1 VTGGRQAPVSETA
14 PAAVDGGVI
23 LGVEHLTMRFGGL
36 VAVSDVSFSVRRR
49 EILSIIGP
57 NGAGKT
63 TVFNCITGFLRPT
76 AGRINFEGRNITGVR
91 PDLVVRQGIART
103 FQMIRL
109 FPDLGVDE
117 NVMIG
122 LHGRIKSGTLD
133 SLLHTPLH
141 RREEAWVRSATR
153 ECLAF
158 VGLDGYAS
166 RMARELAYGNQRR
179 LEIARALATGPR
191 LLILDEPASGM
202 NPAEKAGLVQLV
214 GRIRRSGVTVL
225 LIEHDMSVVMGI
237 SDRIVVLDHGIRIAE
252 GAPDEIQRDPRV
264 IEAYLGRDENGG

>member
-1 VTGGRQAPVSETA
+1 MAAASAPPHVQTD
-14 PAAVDGGVI
+14 AV
-23 LGVEHLTMRFGGL
+23 LGVEALTMRFGGL
-36 VAVSDVSFSVRRR
+36 VAVADVSFTVRPR

-76 AGRINFEGRNITGVR
+76 AGRITFDGAAITGLR
-91 PDLVVRQGIART
+91 PDLIVKRRIART

-109 FPDLGVDE
+109 FPDLDVDE

-122 LHGRIKSGTLD
+122 LHGRTRAGTLD

-141 RREEAWVRSATR
+141 RREEAWARDETYR
-153 ECLAF
+153 WLAF
-158 VGLDGYAS
+158 VGLKARARS
-166 RMARELAYGNQRR
+166 RARELAYGDQRR
-179 LEIARALATGPR
+179 LEIARALATAPR

-214 GRIRRSGVTVL
+214 GRIRDSGVTVL
-225 LIEHDMSVVMGI
+225 FIEHDMSVVMGI
-237 SDRIVVLDHGIRIAE
+237 SDRILVLDYGVQIAE
-252 GAPDEIQRDPRV
+252 GVPDAIQRDPRV
-264 IEAYLGRDENGG
+264 IEAYLGREDAE

>member
-1 VTGGRQAPVSETA
+1 MAAASPASTVRTG
-14 PAAVDGGVI
+14 AV
-23 LGVEHLTMRFGGL
+23 LEVEGLTMGFGGL
-36 VAVSDVSFSVRRR
+36 IAVSEASFAVRPR

-63 TVFNCITGFLRPT
+63 TVFNCITGFLRST
-76 AGRINFEGRNITGVR
+76 AGRIAFEGAAIAGLR
-91 PDLVVRQGIART
+91 PDQIVKRGIART

-122 LHGRIKSGTLD
+122 LHGRTRAGTLD

-141 RREEAWVRSATR
+141 RREEGWAR
-153 ECLAF
+153 EETYRWLGF
-158 VGLDGYAS
+158 VGLEGHAHL
-166 RMARELAYGNQRR
+166 RARELAYGNQRR

-202 NPAEKAGLVQLV
+202 NPAEKAALVHLV
-214 GRIRRSGVTVL
+214 GRIRDSGITVL

-237 SDRIVVLDHGIRIAE
+237 SDRIIVLDYGVQIAE
-252 GAPDEIQRDPRV
+252 GVPDEIQRNPRV
-264 IEAYLGRDENGG
+264 IEAYLGREEER

>member
-1 VTGGRQAPVSETA
+1 MAAASAPPHAQTD
-14 PAAVDGGVI
+14 AV
-23 LGVEHLTMRFGGL
+23 LGVEALTMRFGGL
-36 VAVSDVSFSVRRR
+36 VAVSGVSFTVRPR

-76 AGRINFEGRNITGVR
+76 AGRITFDGAAITGLR
-91 PDLVVRQGIART
+91 PDLIVKRRIART

-109 FPDLGVDE
+109 FPDLDVDE

-122 LHGRIKSGTLD
+122 LHGRTRAGTLD

-141 RREEAWVRSATR
+141 REEAWAGDETYRW
-153 ECLAF
+153 LAF
-158 VGLDGYAS
+158 VGLEARARS
-166 RMARELAYGNQRR
+166 RARELAYGDQRR
-179 LEIARALATGPR
+179 LEIARALATAPR

-214 GRIRRSGVTVL
+214 GRIRDAGVTVL
-225 LIEHDMSVVMGI
+225 FIEHDMSVVMGI
-237 SDRIVVLDHGIRIAE
+237 SDRILVLDYGVQIAE
-252 GAPDEIQRDPRV
+252 GVPDAIQRDPRV
-264 IEAYLGRDENGG
+264 IEAYLGREDAE

>member
-1 VTGGRQAPVSETA
+1 VTATTTTST
-14 PAAVDGGVI
+14 VDTGAL
-23 LGVEHLTMRFGGL
+23 LGVESLTMRFGGL
-36 VAVSDVSFSVRRR
+36 VAVSDVSFAVRPR

-63 TVFNCITGFLRPT
+63 TVFNCITGFLHPT
-76 AGRINFEGRNITGVR
+76 AGRIRFEGKEIAGLR
-91 PDLVVRQGIART
+91 PDLVVKHGIART

-122 LHGRIKSGTLD
+122 LHGRIRAGTLD

-141 RREEAWVRSATR
+141 RREEAWVRDETR
-153 ECLAF
+153 RWLAF
-158 VGLDGYAS
+158 VGLENRAQQL
-166 RMARELAYGNQRR
+166 ARELAYGNQRR
-179 LEIARALATGPR
+179 LEIARALATAPR

-214 GRIRRSGVTVL
+214 GQIRDSGVTVL
-225 LIEHDMSVVMGI
+225 FIEHDMSVVMGI
-237 SDRIVVLDHGIRIAE
+237 SDRIIVLDHGIQIAE
-252 GAPDEIQRDPRV
+252 GGPDEIQRDPRV
-264 IEAYLGRDENGG
+264 IEAYLGREDAE

>member
-1 VTGGRQAPVSETA
+1 MTAAPTPSTVETG
-14 PAAVDGGVI
+14 AV

-36 VAVSDVSFSVRRR
+36 VAVSDVSFAVRPR

-63 TVFNCITGFLRPT
+63 TVFNCITGFLHPT
-76 AGRINFEGRNITGVR
+76 AGRITFEGKEIAGLR
-91 PDLVVRQGIART
+91 PDLVVRHGIART

-122 LHGRIKSGTLD
+122 LHGRTRAGTLD

-141 RREEAWVRSATR
+141 RREEVWVEEEARR
-153 ECLAF
+153 WLAF
-158 VGLDGYAS
+158 VGLES
-166 RMARELAYGNQRR
+166 RAHQLARELAYGNQRR

-214 GRIRRSGVTVL
+214 GQIRSSGVTVL

-237 SDRIVVLDHGIRIAE
+237 SDRIVVLDHGVQIAE
-252 GAPDEIQRDPRV
+252 GVPDEIQRDPRV
-264 IEAYLGRDENGG
+264 IEAYLGREDAE

>member
-1 VTGGRQAPVSETA
+1 MSAVAGPPVDTGTG
-14 PAAVDGGVI
+14 

-36 VAVSDVSFSVRRR
+36 VAVSDVSFAVRPG

-63 TVFNCITGFLRPT
+63 TVFNCITGFIRPT
-76 AGRINFEGRNITGVR
+76 SGRIVFDGKDLTGLR
-91 PDLVVRQGIART
+91 PDLVVKHGIART

-122 LHGRIKSGTLD
+122 LHGRIRAGTLD

-141 RREEAWVRSATR
+141 QREEAWVLEETR
-153 ECLAF
+153 RWLAF
-158 VGLDGYAS
+158 VGLDGRAN
-166 RMARELAYGNQRR
+166 RLARELAYGNQRR

-214 GRIRRSGVTVL
+214 GRIRDSGVTVL

-237 SDRIVVLDHGIRIAE
+237 SDRIIVLDHGVQIAE
-252 GAPDEIQRDPRV
+252 GSPDQIQRDPKV
-264 IEAYLGRDENGG
+264 IEAYLGREDGE

>member
-1 VTGGRQAPVSETA
+1 MTAASAPSAVETGA
-14 PAAVDGGVI
+14 I
-23 LGVEHLTMRFGGL
+23 LGVERLTMRFGGL
-36 VAVSDVSFSVRRR
+36 LAVSEVSFAVRPR

-76 AGRINFEGRNITGVR
+76 AGRITFEGRDLIGLR
-91 PDLVVRQGIART
+91 PDLVVRRGIART

-122 LHGRIKSGTLD
+122 LHGRIRSGTLD

-141 RREEAWVRSATR
+141 RREEAWVREETR
-153 ECLAF
+153 QRLAF
-158 VGLDGYAS
+158 VGLEGQAH
-166 RMARELAYGNQRR
+166 RLARELAYGSQRR
-179 LEIARALATGPR
+179 LEIARALATAPR

-214 GRIRRSGVTVL
+214 GRIRESGVTVL

-237 SDRIVVLDHGIRIAE
+237 SDRIVVLDHGVQIAE
-252 GAPDEIQRDPRV
+252 GVPDEIQRDPRV
-264 IEAYLGRDENGG
+264 IEAYLGREDAE

>member
-1 VTGGRQAPVSETA
+1 MAAASAAPHVQTG
-14 PAAVDGGVI
+14 AV
-23 LGVEHLTMRFGGL
+23 LGVEGLTVRFGGL
-36 VAVSDVSFSVRRR
+36 VAVADVSFTVRPR

-76 AGRINFEGRNITGVR
+76 GGRITFDGAAITGLR
-91 PDLVVRQGIART
+91 PDLIVKRRIART

-109 FPDLGVDE
+109 FPDLDVDE

-122 LHGRIKSGTLD
+122 LHGRTRAGTLD

-141 RREEAWVRSATR
+141 RREEAWARDETYR
-153 ECLAF
+153 WLAF
-158 VGLDGYAS
+158 VGLEARARS
-166 RMARELAYGNQRR
+166 RARELAYGDQRR
-179 LEIARALATGPR
+179 LEIARALATAPR

-214 GRIRRSGVTVL
+214 GRIRDSGITVL
-225 LIEHDMSVVMGI
+225 FIEHDMSVVMGI
-237 SDRIVVLDHGIRIAE
+237 SDRIIVLDYGVRIAE
-252 GAPDEIQRDPRV
+252 GVPDAIQRDPRV
-264 IEAYLGRDENGG
+264 IEAYLGREDAE

>member
-1 VTGGRQAPVSETA
+1 MSAVSSSPAVETGA
-14 PAAVDGGVI
+14 I
-23 LGVEHLTMRFGGL
+23 LGVDHLTMRFGGL
-36 VAVSDVSFSVRRR
+36 VAVSDVSFAVRSR

-76 AGRINFEGRNITGVR
+76 AGRITFEGKDLTGLR
-91 PDLVVRQGIART
+91 PDLVVRHGIART

-122 LHGRIKSGTLD
+122 LHGRIRAGTLD

-141 RREEAWVRSATR
+141 RREEAWVREETR
-153 ECLAF
+153 RYLAF
-158 VGLDGYAS
+158 VGLEGHA
-166 RMARELAYGNQRR
+166 RRQARELAYGNQRR

-191 LLILDEPASGM
+191 LVILDEPASGM

-214 GRIRRSGVTVL
+214 GRIRESGVTVL

-237 SDRIVVLDHGIRIAE
+237 SDRIVVLDHGVQIAE
-252 GAPDEIQRDPRV
+252 GVPDEIQRDPKV
-264 IEAYLGRDENGG
+264 IEAYLGREDEE

>member
-1 VTGGRQAPVSETA
+1 MVGS
-14 PAAVDGGVI
+14 PAVIADGL
-23 LGVEHLTMRFGGL
+23 LGVERLTMRFGGL
-36 VAVSDVSFSVRRR
+36 VAVSDVSFAARPR

-76 AGRINFEGRNITGVR
+76 AGRIVFEGSDLTGLR
-91 PDLVVRQGIART
+91 PDLIVHRGIART
-103 FQMIRL
+103 FQMVRL

-122 LHGRIKSGTLD
+122 LHGRTRARTVD

-141 RREEAWVRSATR
+141 YREEAWASQETHRW
-153 ECLAF
+153 LAF
-158 VGLDGYAS
+158 VGLEA
-166 RMARELAYGNQRR
+166 RAHQRARELACGDQRR
-179 LEIARALATGPR
+179 LEIARALAAAPR

-202 NPAEKAGLVQLV
+202 NPAEKGALIQLV
-214 GRIRRSGVTVL
+214 GQIRESGVTVL

-237 SDRIVVLDHGIRIAE
+237 SDRIIVLDHGVVIAE
-252 GAPDEIQRDPRV
+252 GVPEEIRNTPAV
-264 IEAYLGRDENGG
+264 IEAYLGRESES

>member
-1 VTGGRQAPVSETA
+1 MTAASAAPTVQTG
-14 PAAVDGGVI
+14 AV
-23 LGVEHLTMRFGGL
+23 LGVDRLTMRFGGL
-36 VAVSDVSFSVRRR
+36 IAVSDVSFAVRPR

-76 AGRINFEGRNITGVR
+76 TGRITFEGADITGLR
-91 PDLVVRQGIART
+91 PDLVVKRGIART

-122 LHGRIKSGTLD
+122 LHGRTRAGTLD

-141 RREEAWVRSATR
+141 RREEAWAQAETDRWLT
-153 ECLAF
+153 F
-158 VGLDGYAS
+158 VGLEA
-166 RMARELAYGNQRR
+166 RAHLRARELAYGNQRR
-179 LEIARALATGPR
+179 LEIARALATAPR

-214 GRIRRSGVTVL
+214 SRIRDSGITVL
-225 LIEHDMSVVMGI
+225 FIEHDMSVVMGI
-237 SDRIVVLDHGIRIAE
+237 SDRIIVLDYGVQIAE
-252 GAPDEIQRDPRV
+252 GVPDEIQRNPRV
-264 IEAYLGRDENGG
+264 IEAYLGREDGG

>member
-1 VTGGRQAPVSETA
+1 MAAPSAPPHAQTG
-14 PAAVDGGVI
+14 AV
-23 LGVEHLTMRFGGL
+23 LGVEALTMRFGGL
-36 VAVSDVSFSVRRR
+36 VAVSDVSFTVRPR

-76 AGRINFEGRNITGVR
+76 AGRITFDGAAITGLR
-91 PDLVVRQGIART
+91 PDLIVKRRIART

-109 FPDLGVDE
+109 FPDLDVDE

-122 LHGRIKSGTLD
+122 LHGRTRAGTLD

-141 RREEAWVRSATR
+141 RREEAWARDETYR
-153 ECLAF
+153 WLAF
-158 VGLDGYAS
+158 VGLEARARS
-166 RMARELAYGNQRR
+166 RARELAYGDQRR
-179 LEIARALATGPR
+179 LEIARALATAPR

-214 GRIRRSGVTVL
+214 GRIRDSGVTVL
-225 LIEHDMSVVMGI
+225 FIEHDMSVVMGI
-237 SDRIVVLDHGIRIAE
+237 SDRILVLDYGVQIAE
-252 GAPDEIQRDPRV
+252 GVPDAIQRDPRV
-264 IEAYLGRDENGG
+264 IEAYLGREDAE

>member
-1 VTGGRQAPVSETA
+1 MSAPSVPKTL
-14 PAAVDGGVI
+14 PAAGAG
-23 LGVEHLTMRFGGL
+23 LGVERLTMRFGGL
-36 VAVSDVSFSVRRR
+36 VAVSEVSFAVRTR

-76 AGRINFEGRNITGVR
+76 AGRIMFEGTEITGLR
-91 PDLVVRQGIART
+91 PDLVVKHGIART

-122 LHGRIKSGTLD
+122 LHGRIRAGTLD

-141 RREEAWVRSATR
+141 RREEGWVREETHR
-153 ECLAF
+153 YLAF
-158 VGLDGYAS
+158 VGLEQHAH
-166 RMARELAYGNQRR
+166 RQARELAYGNQRR

-202 NPAEKAGLVQLV
+202 NPAEKAGLVQLI
-214 GRIRRSGVTVL
+214 GRIRESGITVL

-237 SDRIVVLDHGIRIAE
+237 SDRIIVLDHGEQIAE
-252 GAPDEIQRDPRV
+252 GIPEDIQRDARV
-264 IEAYLGRDENGG
+264 IEAYLGREDTG

>member
-1 VTGGRQAPVSETA
+1 VEKAATA
-14 PAAVDGGVI
+14 PAGATVQTDALLRVAR
-23 LGVEHLTMRFGGL
+23 LVMRFGGL
-36 VAVSDVSFSVRRR
+36 VAVSDVSFEVRPR

-76 AGRINFEGRNITGVR
+76 SGRIDFEGADVTGLR
-91 PDLVVRQGIART
+91 PDRIVRRGIART

-122 LHGRIKSGTLD
+122 LHGRTRAGTLD

-141 RREEAWVRSATR
+141 RREEAWARDETYR
-153 ECLAF
+153 WLAF
-158 VGLDGYAS
+158 VGLEGRAHQ
-166 RMARELAYGNQRR
+166 RARELAYGDQRR
-179 LEIARALATGPR
+179 LEIARAMATGPR

-202 NPAEKAGLVQLV
+202 NPAEKAALVALV
-214 GRIRRSGVTVL
+214 GRVRGSGVTVL

-237 SDRIVVLDHGIRIAE
+237 SDRIVVLNHGVQIAE
-252 GAPDEIQRDPRV
+252 GRPDEIQQNPAV
-264 IEAYLGRDENGG
+264 IEAYLGREDEDEP

>member
-1 VTGGRQAPVSETA
+1 MSMTA
-14 PAAVDGGVI
+14 PAAPAAQADALLRVG
-23 LGVEHLTMRFGGL
+23 HLTVRFGGL
-36 VAVSDVSFSVRRR
+36 VAVGDVSFAVRPR

-76 AGRINFEGRNITGVR
+76 AGRIDFEGSDVTGLR
-91 PDLVVRQGIART
+91 PDRIVRRGIART

-109 FPDLGVDE
+109 FPDLDVDE

-122 LHGRIKSGTLD
+122 LHGRTRAGTLD

-141 RREEAWVRSATR
+141 RREEAWARDETYR
-153 ECLAF
+153 WLAF
-158 VGLDGYAS
+158 VGLEA
-166 RMARELAYGNQRR
+166 RAHQRARELAYGDQRR
-179 LEIARALATGPR
+179 LEIARAMATGPR

-214 GRIRRSGVTVL
+214 GRIRGSGVTVL

-237 SDRIVVLDHGIRIAE
+237 SDRIVVLDHGVQIAE
-252 GAPDEIQRDPRV
+252 GRPEAIQRDPAV
-264 IEAYLGRDENGG
+264 IEAYLGREDEP

>member
-1 VTGGRQAPVSETA
+1 MTTASAAPTVQTGA
-14 PAAVDGGVI
+14 I

-36 VAVSDVSFSVRRR
+36 IAVSDVSLAVRPR

-63 TVFNCITGFLRPT
+63 TVFNGITGFLRPT
-76 AGRINFEGRNITGVR
+76 AGRIAFEGTDITGLR
-91 PDLVVRQGIART
+91 PDLVVKRGIART

-122 LHGRIKSGTLD
+122 LHGRTRAGTLD

-141 RREEAWVRSATR
+141 RREEAWAR
-153 ECLAF
+153 EETYRWLAF
-158 VGLDGYAS
+158 VGLEGRAHQ
-166 RMARELAYGNQRR
+166 RARELAYGNHRR
-179 LEIARALATGPR
+179 LEIARALATAPR

-214 GRIRRSGVTVL
+214 SRIRDSGITVL
-225 LIEHDMSVVMGI
+225 FIEHDMSVVMGI
-237 SDRIVVLDHGIRIAE
+237 SDRIIVLDYGVQIAE
-252 GAPDEIQRDPRV
+252 GIPEAIQRDPRV
-264 IEAYLGRDENGG
+264 IEAYLGREDEG

>member
-1 VTGGRQAPVSETA
+1 MAAASAPPHAQTG
-14 PAAVDGGVI
+14 AV
-23 LGVEHLTMRFGGL
+23 LGVEALTMRFGGL
-36 VAVSDVSFSVRRR
+36 VAVSDVSFTVRPR

-76 AGRINFEGRNITGVR
+76 AGRITFDGAAITGLR
-91 PDLVVRQGIART
+91 PDLIVKRRIART

-109 FPDLGVDE
+109 FPDLDVDE

-122 LHGRIKSGTLD
+122 LHGRTRAGTLD

-141 RREEAWVRSATR
+141 RREEAWARDETYR
-153 ECLAF
+153 WLAF
-158 VGLDGYAS
+158 VGLEARARS
-166 RMARELAYGNQRR
+166 RARELAYGDQRR
-179 LEIARALATGPR
+179 LEIARALATAPR

-214 GRIRRSGVTVL
+214 GRIRDSGVTVL
-225 LIEHDMSVVMGI
+225 FIEHDMSVVMGI
-237 SDRIVVLDHGIRIAE
+237 SDRILVLDYGVQIAE
-252 GAPDEIQRDPRV
+252 GVPDAIQRDPRV
-264 IEAYLGRDENGG
+264 IEAYLGREDAE

>member
-1 VTGGRQAPVSETA
+1 MIAGGL
-14 PAAVDGGVI
+14 
-23 LGVEHLTMRFGGL
+23 LGVERLTVRFGGL
-36 VAVSDVSFSVRRR
+36 VAVADVSFTVRPR

-76 AGRINFEGRNITGVR
+76 AGHIVFEGADVTGRR
-91 PDLVVRQGIART
+91 PDVIVHRGIART
-103 FQMIRL
+103 FQMVRL

-122 LHGRIKSGTLD
+122 LHSRTRARTVD

-141 RREEAWVRSATR
+141 HREEAWASQETHRW
-153 ECLAF
+153 LAF
-158 VGLDGYAS
+158 VGLEA
-166 RMARELAYGNQRR
+166 RAHQRARELACGDQRR
-179 LEIARALATGPR
+179 LEIARALATAPR

-202 NPAEKAGLVQLV
+202 NPAEKAALIQLV
-214 GRIRRSGVTVL
+214 GQIRESGVTVL

-237 SDRIVVLDHGIRIAE
+237 SDRIIVLDHGVAIAE
-252 GAPDEIQRDPRV
+252 GVPEEIRHTPAV
-264 IEAYLGRDENGG
+264 IEAYLGRESEP

>member
-1 VTGGRQAPVSETA
+1 VSAVTTPSTVEAG
-14 PAAVDGGVI
+14 AV
-23 LGVEHLTMRFGGL
+23 LGVEGLTMRFGGL
-36 VAVSDVSFSVRRR
+36 IAVSDVSFAVRPR

-63 TVFNCITGFLRPT
+63 TVFNCITGFLHPT
-76 AGRINFEGRNITGVR
+76 AGRIKFEGKEIAGLR
-91 PDLVVRQGIART
+91 PDLVVRRGIART

-122 LHGRIKSGTLD
+122 LHGRIRAGTLD

-141 RREEAWVRSATR
+141 RREEAWVRDETR
-153 ECLAF
+153 RWLAF
-158 VGLDGYAS
+158 VGLENRAHQL
-166 RMARELAYGNQRR
+166 ARELAYGNQRR
-179 LEIARALATGPR
+179 LEIARALATAPR

-214 GRIRRSGVTVL
+214 GRIRESGVTVL
-225 LIEHDMSVVMGI
+225 FIEHDMSVVMGI
-237 SDRIVVLDHGIRIAE
+237 SDRIIVLDHGTQIAE
-252 GAPDEIQRDPRV
+252 GGPDEIQRNPRV
-264 IEAYLGRDENGG
+264 VEAYLGREEAV

>member
-1 VTGGRQAPVSETA
+1 VTAQGPAAIVPSAGA
-14 PAAVDGGVI
+14 PA
-23 LGVEHLTMRFGGL
+23 LNVEHLTMRFGGL
-36 VAVSDVSFSVRRR
+36 VAVSDVSFTVRPQ
-49 EILSIIGP
+49 EVLSIIGP

-76 AGRINFEGRNITGVR
+76 SGRISFEGHNLTGLR
-91 PDLVVRQGIART
+91 PDLVVRHGLART

-122 LHGRIKSGTLD
+122 LHGRLRSGTLD

-141 RREEAWVRSATR
+141 RREEAWVREETR
-153 ECLAF
+153 QCLTF
-158 VGLDGYAS
+158 VGLEGQAQ
-166 RMARELAYGNQRR
+166 RQARELPYGSQRR
-179 LEIARALATGPR
+179 LEIARALATAPR

-202 NPAEKAGLVQLV
+202 NPAEKAGLAQLV
-214 GRIRRSGVTVL
+214 GRIRESGVTVL

-237 SDRIVVLDHGIRIAE
+237 SDRIVVLDHGIKIAE
-252 GAPDEIQRDPRV
+252 GMPDEIQRNPTV
-264 IEAYLGRDENGG
+264 IEAYLGREDDE

>member
-1 VTGGRQAPVSETA
+1 MTAVSPHPEIGTGA
-14 PAAVDGGVI
+14 I

-36 VAVSDVSFSVRRR
+36 VAVSDVSFNVRPR

-76 AGRINFEGRNITGVR
+76 VGRIAFEGKDVTGLR
-91 PDLVVRQGIART
+91 PDLVVRHGIART

-122 LHGRIKSGTLD
+122 LHGRIRAGTLD

-141 RREEAWVRSATR
+141 RREEAWVGEETR
-153 ECLAF
+153 RWLGF
-158 VGLDGYAS
+158 VGLEGRAN
-166 RMARELAYGNQRR
+166 RLAREVAYGDQRR

-214 GRIRRSGVTVL
+214 GQIRDAGVTVL

-237 SDRIVVLDHGIRIAE
+237 SDRIIVLDHGVQIAE
-252 GAPDEIQRDPRV
+252 GVPDQIQRDPRV
-264 IEAYLGRDENGG
+264 IEAYLGREEGE

>member
-1 VTGGRQAPVSETA
+1 VSVPTVPPAVATG
-14 PAAVDGGVI
+14 AV
-23 LGVEHLTMRFGGL
+23 LGVDRLTMRFGGL
-36 VAVSDVSFSVRRR
+36 VAVSNVSFGVRPR

-76 AGRINFEGRNITGVR
+76 AGRIAFEGREITGLR
-91 PDLVVRQGIART
+91 PDLVVKRGIART

-122 LHGRIKSGTLD
+122 LHGRIRAGTLD

-141 RREEAWVRSATR
+141 RREEAWVREETR
-153 ECLAF
+153 RYLAF
-158 VGLDGYAS
+158 VGLEGYGY
-166 RMARELAYGNQRR
+166 RQARELAYGNQRR

-202 NPAEKAGLVQLV
+202 NPAEKAGLVALI
-214 GRIRRSGVTVL
+214 GRIRDSGVTVL

-237 SDRIVVLDHGIRIAE
+237 SDRIIVLDHGEQIAE
-252 GAPDEIQRDPRV
+252 GVPEEIQRDVRV
-264 IEAYLGRDENGG
+264 IEAYLGREDAE